1 MRVVPVLD
9 LARGLAVSGRGGRRD
24 TYVPVPSC
32 LVERRGDARAL
43 VAAYRDALGCDEC
56 YVADLDAL
64 AGGAVQRDLLGELA
78 GLSGRLLVDAAVTT
92 PARVREL
99 LADGVHRAVVGLE
112 TLPSFDALAAVIQAV
127 GPDRVVFSLDLSD
140 GQAIGPSGMGQAAA
154 DLARAATAAG
164 TSALLVLDLAR
175 VGGAQGVDVTLLDA
189 LRRAHPD
196 VELLAGGGV
205 ATVRQLRQLADVGL
219 DAVLVG
225 TALHDGSLAPADLAA
240 VRGGRGGRAQSKD
253 SR

>member
-1 MRVVPVLD
+1 VLD
-9 LARGLAVSGRGGRRD
+9 LARGVAVAGRGGRRE
-24 TYVPVPSC
+24 TYVPVHSG
-32 LVERRGDARAL
+32 LVETPGDARAL
-43 VAAYRDALGCDEC
+43 VAAYHDALGSDEC

-64 AGGAVQRDLLGELA
+64 AGGALQRDVLGELA
-78 GLSGRLLVDAAVTT
+78 RLGGRLLVDAAVAT
-92 PARVREL
+92 PARAREL

-112 TLPSFDALAAVIQAV
+112 TLPSFDALAAVIHAV

-140 GQAIGPSGMGQAAA
+140 AQPLGPYGKGKAAA

-164 TSALLVLDLAR
+164 ASALLVLDLAR
-175 VGGAQGVDVTLLDA
+175 VGGAQGVDVMLLDA

-205 ATVRQLRQLADVGL
+205 ATVRQLQQVADVGL

-225 TALHDGSLAPADLAA
+225 TALHNGSLSPADLAA
-240 VRGGRGGRAQSKD
+240 VRGRTQSKD